1 MKILIAEDTLVTQ
14 LILELTMREWGFNYD
29 MVSNGLEAV
38 NCAKAN
44 LGQYDLCIMDVS
56 MPVMDGIEA
65 TRIIREEMGCLPI
78 LGHSSDIAMREK
90 CLDAGMDGFLL
101 KPCAMRELFE
111 EIMELGGKRGP
122 GSPPSRG

>member
-1 MKILIAEDTLVTQ
+1 MKILIAEDTFVIQ

-38 NCAKAN
+38 NCVKAN
-44 LGQYDLCIMDVS
+44 PGQYDLCIMDVS

-65 TRIIREEMGCLPI
+65 TRVIRQEVGCLPI
-78 LGHSSDIAMREK
+78 LGYSSDVAMRES

-101 KPCAMRELFE
+101 KPCAKEELFE
-111 EIMELGGKRGP
+111 VIVGLG
-122 GSPPSRG
+122 SRGQST